1 MSGLVDDVKSA
12 AERGFH
18 GLFGGGDTP
27 PTGGTGTR
35 DDLLQVDPDAL
46 LSFAQQ
52 LDERAGDLER
62 GLAAERRKVESALA
76 RSGSMYTRD
85 GRVSPVFKPMG
96 SALAGVLDHAESNV
110 AAVTATLRN
119 DAQLLR
125 ELVDAHDDA
134 ERRAARGWES
144 GEVQMKPRGA
154 AA

>member
-1 MSGLVDDVKSA
+1 M
-12 AERGFH
+12 
-18 GLFGGGDTP
+18 
-27 PTGGTGTR
+27 

-62 GLAAERRKVESALA
+62 GLADERGKVEDAVR
-76 RSGSMYTRD
+76 RSGSFYTKD

-96 SALAGVLDHAESNV
+96 SAVSKVLDHAESNV

-144 GEVQMKPRGA
+144 GELQVRRG
-154 AA
+154 